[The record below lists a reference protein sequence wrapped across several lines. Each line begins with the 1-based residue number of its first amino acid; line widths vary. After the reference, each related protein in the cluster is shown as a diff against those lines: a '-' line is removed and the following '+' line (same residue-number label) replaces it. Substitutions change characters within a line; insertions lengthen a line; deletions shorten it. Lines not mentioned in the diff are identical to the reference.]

1 MSKNAVDNNPNLMKK
16 ICDLGFDYDRSYL
29 DKLANISDEE
39 KQIGRDLDDILY
51 ALNVI
56 YTKIKDPTQRD
67 DVDLSEL
74 DGYQDKLE
82 EMFERVRGSKD
93 HSPFANTDL
102 ATISREQLETQVITR
117 LESMKRD
124 RQNAI
129 PQLMTKMQEVTR
141 LAVAIYDMLRNIQEL
156 DNRSRQNILHR
167 MVR

>member
-1 MSKNAVDNNPNLMKK
+1 MSENAVDNNPNLMKE
-16 ICDLGFDYDRSYL
+16 ICNLGVVYDRSYL
-29 DKLANISDEE
+29 GKLKGITDDEQ
-39 KQIGRDLDDILY
+39 KIGNDLDTILH
-51 ALNVI
+51 ALDVI
-56 YTKIKDPTQRD
+56 YTKIKDPTQRG
-67 DVDLSEL
+67 DVDLTEL
-74 DGYQDKLE
+74 DRFQDEIE
-82 EMFERVRGSKD
+82 EIFERVRGNQD

-102 ATISREQLETQVITR
+102 ATISREKLETQVITR
-117 LESMKRD
+117 LESMKRN